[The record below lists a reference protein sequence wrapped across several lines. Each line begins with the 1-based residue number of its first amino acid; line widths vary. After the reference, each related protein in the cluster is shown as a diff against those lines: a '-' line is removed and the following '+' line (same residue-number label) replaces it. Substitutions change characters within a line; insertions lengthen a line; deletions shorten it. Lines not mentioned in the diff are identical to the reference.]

1 MNMDQ
6 ITNKL
11 SEQLRKSYSSIIS
24 VYSDKGEHS
33 MTLSHTQEDFK
44 FLENEKVNRKFL
56 TDDVSINFDFLVKE
70 GVCYISFSSNKN
82 LEQSLTL
89 KSNTFPI
96 DIIELIPL
104 DWNKDYILLIGTYK
118 FWISVRKYTN

>member
-1 MNMDQ
+1 
-6 ITNKL
+6 
-11 SEQLRKSYSSIIS
+11 
-24 VYSDKGEHS
+24 

-104 DWNKDYILLIGTYK
+104 DWNKDYIVLIGTYK